1 MEKEFNIGEFLQEI
15 SQMLPKNLSTEH
27 LIYIVA
33 NIKDAILFLSEKE
46 HNDFTAFSAKKAY
59 EFQEQRFAK
68 ELEKRGIMIVSEED
82 LAFVFSKNPEY
93 LRHELIKFDIIQL
106 MKIANDLE
114 ELPNKGSFYEVV
126 LEMVNQA
133 IIAKASTSD
142 MLN

>member
-27 LIYIVA
+27 LIDIVA
-33 NIKDAILFLSEKE
+33 NIKGAILFLSEKE

-59 EFQEQRFAK
+59 EFQEKRFEK
-68 ELEKRGIMIVSEED
+68 ELEKRGIMLVSEED
-82 LAFVFSKNPEY
+82 LASVFSENPEY
-93 LRHELIKFDIIQL
+93 LRNELSKFDIIQL
-106 MKIANDLE
+106 MKIVKDLE
-114 ELPNKGSFYEVV
+114 QLPNKGNFYEVV

-133 IIAKASTSD
+133 ILAKTSKPS

>member
-27 LIYIVA
+27 LIDIVA
-33 NIKDAILFLSEKE
+33 NIKGAILFLSEKE

-59 EFQEQRFAK
+59 EFQEQRFEK
-68 ELEKRGIMIVSEED
+68 ELEKRGIMLVSEED
-82 LAFVFSKNPEY
+82 LASFLCENPEY
-93 LRHELIKFDIIQL
+93 LRHELSKFDIIQL
-106 MKIANDLE
+106 IKIAKDLE

-133 IIAKASTSD
+133 ILAKTSKPS